1 MAGRRAA
8 CYGKTLLQLSSGAA
22 ARPHSGVP
30 AVAKTMTAATG
41 ATRRVVVRVSQQARR
56 ELSFSFPGPR
66 KLEDITNL
74 PLLAKEEKESI
85 ADIWT
90 AYHDEREDS
99 LGTVI
104 PGDSLDDL
112 QAKAK
117 KCPMFVLPVWRDEGH
132 FMMLSQYQDMCFL
145 LTYLED
151 YKVNPGGAQ
160 PYATI
165 SMYNDLVD
173 SKGLGLI
180 RADITPNL
188 TKKEVD
194 RLVRL
199 LIRFYSPHMAHNHV
213 EAFNLR
219 PQEFDLEKLLQET
232 PRD

>member
-8 CYGKTLLQLSSGAA
+8 CYGKTLIWSRAA

-30 AVAKTMTAATG
+30 AVAKTMAAATG
-41 ATRRVVVRVSQQARR
+41 ARAARVSQARR

-132 FMMLSQYQDMCFL
+132 FMMLSQYQDKCFL

-199 LIRFYSPHMAHNHV
+199 VIRFYSPHAHHHV

>member
-1 MAGRRAA
+1 M
-8 CYGKTLLQLSSGAA
+8 
-22 ARPHSGVP
+22 
-30 AVAKTMTAATG
+30 
-41 ATRRVVVRVSQQARR
+41 
-56 ELSFSFPGPR
+56 SFSFPGPR

-74 PLLAKEEKESI
+74 PLLEKEPTENI

-90 AYHDEREDS
+90 AYHDERADS

-104 PGDSLDDL
+104 PGDSLIDL
-112 QAKAK
+112 RKKAK
-117 KCPMFVLPVWRDEGH
+117 KCPLFILPVWRDEGH
-132 FMMLSQYQDMCFL
+132 FMMISQFQDKCFL

-151 YKVNPGGAQ
+151 YKVNPEGAQ

-165 SMYNDLVD
+165 SMYGDLVE

-194 RLVRL
+194 RLIRL
-199 LIRFYSPHMAHNHV
+199 LIRFYSPHAHHHV

-219 PQEFDLEKLLQET
+219 PAEFDLEKMLSET